1 MKHIAEIIPLQC
13 FVEYLIENCIHMVKV
28 LLWNVSKVVTFNK
41 YTFFKISAVEIP
53 ETFVFDLDV
62 DLLEWSVE
70 VLVSITDKLY
80 ASVIQLETFGVDTTL
95 WGLIKL
101 TEGCIF
107 LCPILSSYP
116 STNQYDTH
124 TSVSFLLNE

>member
-28 LLWNVSKVVTFNK
+28 LLWNVSKVVIFNK

-95 WGLIKL
+95 
-101 TEGCIF
+101 
-107 LCPILSSYP
+107 
-116 STNQYDTH
+116 
-124 TSVSFLLNE
+124 